1 MQRTTTRALW
11 RLCLLLPVLGCGAC
25 ASMSGAWYYQ
35 TGETE
40 DGDNLFLALVNDS
53 NNEQRIRELKLN
65 TSDAGTSLGWTCT
78 ASGEPG
84 FPLVPGQLLVV
95 ALPTPGDF
103 QCAVPTRGQAF
114 FTNDRPKDFRLP
126 RSVPTALPE
135 GWRRACTLKTVPAKP
150 EPVEPAEIPAFQ
162 CKTCQATAA
171 VANRTTPAD
180 VRAAFLCD
188 ACSTQESKEKKNSEP
203 PPTPALV
210 CTPCGTAAKPCR
222 AAGNAA
228 TTAVSRR

>member
-1 MQRTTTRALW
+1 MQRTTTRMLR
-11 RLCLLLPVLGCGAC
+11 RLCLLLPVLGCSAC

-53 NNEQRIRELKLN
+53 DKEKRIRELKIN
-65 TSDAGTSLGWTCT
+65 TSDARTSLGWTCT
-78 ASGEPG
+78 ASGKPD
-84 FPLVPGQLLVV
+84 FPLLPGQLLVV

-114 FTNDRPKDFRLP
+114 FTDERPKDFRLP

-135 GWRRACTLKTVPAKP
+135 GWRQACTLKDVPEKSKP
-150 EPVEPAEIPAFQ
+150 IEPDDIPAFQ

-171 VANRTTPAD
+171 IASRTTPAN

-188 ACSTQESKEKKNSEP
+188 SCSAQERREKKKSEP
-203 PPTPALV
+203 PPPPALV
-210 CTPCGTAAKPCR
+210 CTPCGTVSEPC
-222 AAGNAA
+222 AA
-228 TTAVSRR
+228 TGGAATAAVSHR